1 MLAGSIAHEI
11 NTPMQYIGDNLQFLR
26 DAFRDL
32 LRPATMGGAVDLA
45 GGSEAADLL
54 AEIPDALDQSL
65 TGCQR
70 IAEIVAAVRTF
81 AYPDLAQDE
90 DVDLRTVLEHCLI
103 ITRSTWKHE
112 IDVALDCA
120 PNVPLVRGGPGQISQ
135 VFVNLIT
142 NACHAV
148 RDARDARAAPGMVR
162 ISLGAQED
170 FAIVHLDDNGPGVP
184 PELRERI
191 FDHFFTT
198 KEVGKGTGQGLGIS
212 RRIVERYRGRLTLG
226 NSQLG
231 GARFTVTFPVRG

>member
-1 MLAGSIAHEI
+1 
-11 NTPMQYIGDNLQFLR
+11 
-26 DAFRDL
+26 
-32 LRPATMGGAVDLA
+32 
-45 GGSEAADLL
+45 
-54 AEIPDALDQSL
+54 
-65 TGCQR
+65 
-70 IAEIVAAVRTF
+70 
-81 AYPDLAQDE
+81 
-90 DVDLRTVLEHCLI
+90 VLEHCLI